1 MGPLGAEGKPR
12 KQPGPLEGAGRNAQ
26 KAKDRNR
33 QDAREKALLAMKLG
47 KQYSLTN
54 KQRNASNGERPFFL
68 PIQMTKIVLMMTPN
82 VSKAVRKQVSTLK
95 IHGGSVNYYR
105 LSVGGTS
112 VKKRKVFLFSDLIIS
127 LLSKTLS

>member
-1 MGPLGAEGKPR
+1 
-12 KQPGPLEGAGRNAQ
+12 
-26 KAKDRNR
+26 
-33 QDAREKALLAMKLG
+33 MKLG